1 MEVATM
7 LGSRRTRRGGFT
19 LIELLVVI
27 AIIAILIGLLLP
39 AVQKVREAAA
49 RIKCQNN
56 LKQLALAAHTYHD
69 ANGGFPNS
77 DPQQPRIAS
86 FTFTYNPSLFVTL
99 MPFFEQGNLYSA
111 YYATARPSNAVKAAV
126 VPLMLC
132 PSDVSQP
139 TYNSFGTD
147 YGMTSYGGNAGNGP
161 DALTNSVNGMFFG
174 QSKVKITEVTDDTSN
189 TLLFGERFHK
199 DRGGYAIEQWGR
211 WVYPS
216 DRRDVLMTTGAPL
229 NYDTQ
234 LPPGSTAQ
242 RVAAFGSGHSGGAN
256 FAFVDGSIHFL
267 SSSIDLT
274 AYQSLSTRNGGEVI
288 NSSSF

>member
-1 MEVATM
+1 MFAKHQ
-7 LGSRRTRRGGFT
+7 RKRGGFT

-49 RIKCQNN
+49 RSKCQNQ

-69 ANGGFPNS
+69 ANNSFPSS

-86 FTFTYNPSLFVTL
+86 FTFTYNPSLFVNL
-99 MPFFEQGNLYSA
+99 MPYFEQDNLYRA
-111 YYATARPSNAVKAAV
+111 YYATTRPTNAVKAAI
-126 VPLMLC
+126 VPIMLC

-139 TYNSFGTD
+139 TYTSFGTE
-147 YGMTSYGGNAGNGP
+147 YGMSSYGGNAGTGP
-161 DALTNSVNGMFFG
+161 DALINSTNGMFFG
-174 QSKVKITEVTDDTSN
+174 QSKVKITEVSDGTSN

-211 WVYPS
+211 WIYPS
-216 DRRDVLMTTGAPL
+216 DRRDVLMTTGAPM
-229 NYDTQ
+229 NYDTLQ
-234 LPPGSTAQ
+234 PPGSTAQ

-274 AYQSLSTRNGGEVI
+274 AYQSLSTRNGGEVL